1 MHVFFICINSFL
13 LILIKLFHSSLS
25 LIVRNR
31 FKMGPKPKPAAG
43 PSKKTEQKKKDKVIE
58 VGPFNRVRG
67 NASHL
72 IHHLCNR
79 TKHSD

>member
-1 MHVFFICINSFL
+1 MFFIIINSFSVF
-13 LILIKLFHSSLS
+13 LIKLLNLFYS

-58 VGPFNRVRG
+58 VGPIYNLTG
-67 NASHL
+67 NVIRL
-72 IHHLCNR
+72 IHPFCNR